1 MVPFNQTRRQP
12 TRREADSLPHQVA
25 TYRNRNFSHWR
36 LQRPWLSL
44 WESCQPNR
52 LTERV
57 LRLMVWGRVLER
69 GTLSVYPFRGSQ
81 LSQRESQGRFAPYYV
96 QHNTIHRN
104 TLAAFVACVAYLAN
118 LVFRVVLQD
127 SPGARMAAAGFFS
140 QSWVPFSL
148 LGMLCHGSMHTNC
161 GIPRLLQIRV

>member
-12 TRREADSLPHQVA
+12 TRREADRLPHQVA

-36 LQRPWLSL
+36 
-44 WESCQPNR
+44 
-52 LTERV
+52 
-57 LRLMVWGRVLER
+57 
-69 GTLSVYPFRGSQ
+69 
-81 LSQRESQGRFAPYYV
+81 FAPYHV

-140 QSWVPFSL
+140 QSWVPCSL

-161 GIPRLLQIRV
+161 GIPGLLQIRV